1 MELTK
6 TGMPITGGGAVPITL
21 RSGLPKCNGMLLSA
35 LSSRSKVYS
44 EKKGRALRES
54 NRE

>member
-6 TGMPITGGGAVPITL
+6 TGMPITGGEPIPLTL
-21 RSGLPKCNGMLLSA
+21 RSGLPKCNAMLLSA

-44 EKKGRALRES
+44 EKQGCALREN